1 MNERYDNTEIKRQKA
16 GYREQ
21 RWIIIR
27 GRIGSRTRGEAR
39 VIERLWFGGPKN
51 HEAVLS
57 HSTGQST
64 ASSRAILVGELTT
77 PTIELETDTVKLRGG
92 L

>member
-1 MNERYDNTEIKRQKA
+1 MNHD
-16 GYREQ
+16 
-21 RWIIIR
+21 
-27 GRIGSRTRGEAR
+27 
-39 VIERLWFGGPKN
+39 
-51 HEAVLS
+51 AVLS

-77 PTIELETDTVKLRGG
+77 PTIELETDTVKFKGG